1 MKTVTRMPSTLTAA
15 AQDSAANRPPA
26 LSKIGNRK
34 TPMKP
39 QGFCEIEDCAMK
51 STRALY

>member
-1 MKTVTRMPSTLTAA
+1 MNTDDQDASTLTAA
-15 AQDSAANRPPA
+15 ALDSPANSPPA
-26 LSKIGNRK
+26 LKRIEDRK

-39 QGFCEIEDCAMK
+39 QGFYEIEDCAMK